1 MGVWES
7 YSIEKNFD
15 ELIEEI
21 QKVKQWTM
29 NEIKKLEESSN
40 LKRIRQ
46 LKSTYLSRTQV
57 NLREKSSWYS
67 EGNKY
72 IVLSVPKDFYEKLED
87 KSFLSQFTMVN
98 GWDEIHFKFYIL
110 EENEEKFE
118 EFKKIIDMIYEVDQ
132 EIHKENLRIVEDN
145 RKIEKT
151 IFDILEMVGIRK
163 TYYGYKTSRSTKKT
177 ELYYHFP
184 SEIRK
189 QIPTSYSEDSLNE
202 HKKNL
207 LDRMNRYWKQEIEKI
222 KQERLKKEQEQKEK
236 EKNRKLGILLAKY
249 DLSLDC
255 DWNDVLDTVLEKNK
269 YLRLAHY
276 LEKNRD
282 DWSNGCDYAET
293 GLNGF
298 EVENELDQ
306 KIYDDI
312 IHYINNWDEYMD
324 GRVFRDCKYN
334 YGVLYGIAE
343 EQNKDLVN
351 DYYEVMRYI
360 DVY

>member
-15 ELIEEI
+15 ELVEEI

-29 NEIKKLEESSN
+29 NEIKKLEESTN
-40 LKRIRQ
+40 LKKIQQ

-57 NLREKSSWYS
+57 NLRENSSWYS
-67 EGNKY
+67 KGNKY
-72 IVLSVPKDFYEKLED
+72 IMLSVPKDFYEKLED
-87 KSFLSQFTMVN
+87 KSFLSQFTMEN
-98 GWDEIHFKFYIL
+98 GWDSVHFRLYIL

-118 EFKKIIDMIYEVDQ
+118 KFKKIIDMIYEVDQ

-151 IFDILEMVGIRK
+151 IFDILETVGIRK

-189 QIPTSYSEDSLNE
+189 QIPTSYSEDVLDERKKDLLNQI
-202 HKKNL
+202 
-207 LDRMNRYWKQEIEKI
+207 NRYWEQEISKI
-222 KQERLKKEQEQKEK
+222 REERLKKEQEQKEK
-236 EKNRKLGILLAKY
+236 EKNRKLALLLAKY

-255 DWNDVLDTVLEKNK
+255 DWRDVLEVILDKNK

-276 LEKNRD
+276 LEKNRG
-282 DWSNGCDYAET
+282 DWSNGCNYAEE
-293 GLNGF
+293 GLNSF
-298 EVENELDQ
+298 TIENELDQ
-306 KIYDDI
+306 KIYDC
-312 IHYINNWDEYMD
+312 IHFYIENWFEYMD
-324 GRVFRDCKYN
+324 GRVFRDCEYN
-334 YGVLYGIAE
+334 YSVLYGIAE
-343 EQNKDLVN
+343 EQDANLVS
-351 DYYEVMRYI
+351 DYYEVMKYI
-360 DVY
+360 DEY